1 MSDSFHEL
9 KSLTK
14 IRPHS
19 QATENNRFALF
30 VLVTCGL
37 SIFNTLLLVINAFST
52 NNIANRP
59 LPTMVQTI
67 NGKTIQVTAFE
78 AKNRSPQFIKD
89 FTAMTLTKLFTWSRY
104 LPPSTTEDMRRPK
117 IDPGTPI
124 ESKLAKGLV
133 PTTVWAGSFA
143 LSDKFREEFLGE
155 TIAPLL
161 TKLGVLQGQS
171 EVTISIL
178 DLQDPIEVKGN
189 ADERLWKVRVVANLI
204 LRSAANV
211 PEKTIPFNKI
221 IYVRAIY
228 PAALAQTTTP
238 GDLAQVVAMAQS
250 SGLQIYAVEGY
261 QTDDIKPPVSQPST
275 GSAPAPSTNVNPTT
289 P

>member
-1 MSDSFHEL
+1 MSP
-9 KSLTK
+9 
-14 IRPHS
+14 I
-19 QATENNRFALF
+19 
-30 VLVTCGL
+30 
-37 SIFNTLLLVINAFST
+37 
-52 NNIANRP
+52 
-59 LPTMVQTI
+59 
-67 NGKTIQVTAFE
+67 VTAE
-78 AKNRSPQFIKD
+78 WLHS
-89 FTAMTLTKLFTWSRY
+89 
-104 LPPSTTEDMRRPK
+104 
-117 IDPGTPI
+117 
-124 ESKLAKGLV
+124 
-133 PTTVWAGSFA
+133 
-143 LSDKFREEFLGE
+143 
-155 TIAPLL
+155 
-161 TKLGVLQGQS
+161 S

-189 ADERLWKVRVVANLI
+189 ADERLWKVKVVANLI

>member
-1 MSDSFHEL
+1 MADTFNEL

-19 QATENNRFALF
+19 QATENNHFALF
-30 VLVTCGL
+30 VLVTGGVAIL
-37 SIFNTLLLVINAFST
+37 NTLLLVINAFSI
-52 NNIANRP
+52 NNVANRP

-78 AKNRSPQFIKD
+78 SKNRSPQLIKD
-89 FTAMTLTKLFTWSRY
+89 FTAMTLSKLFTWSRY
-104 LPPSTTEDMRRPK
+104 LPAATTEEMRRPK
-117 IDPGTPI
+117 IDPGASI
-124 ESKLAKGLV
+124 ESKSAKGLI

-178 DLQDPIEVKGN
+178 DLGDPIEVKGN
-189 ADERLWKVRVVANLI
+189 SDERLWKVNVVANLI

-211 PEKTIPFNKI
+211 SEKTIPFNKT
-221 IYVRAIY
+221 IYVKAIY
-228 PAALAQTTTP
+228 PATLPQAATP
-238 GDLAQVVAMAQS
+238 GDLAQVVAIAQS
-250 SGLQIYAVEGY
+250 SGLQIYAVERY
-261 QTDDIKPPVSQPST
+261 QADDLKPPAVTAPPVS
-275 GSAPAPSTNVNPTT
+275 TNVKPTT
-289 P
+289 PQK